1 MNSRPLRYILHAD
14 LDAFYA
20 SVEENDHPEIKGKPV
35 VVGGSAEGRGVVASA
50 SYEARSFGVR
60 SAMPMRTAM
69 RMCPQAVRMAPRFDR
84 YHQVSEGIMS
94 IFRDL
99 TSLVEPI
106 SMDEAY
112 LDISEQIPSV
122 QSVEEVALDLKNRV
136 LQETELV
143 VTIGGG
149 VSKTVAKIASQV
161 AKPDGLLLI
170 KPEEER
176 AFMTSLDVGLL
187 WGVGPKTASIL
198 NERGVETIGH
208 LAACDEAWLRQA
220 FGKRGPELIERA
232 LGIDNDPVIPNQ
244 ETKSIS
250 AEETLLED
258 VSSEAFLRKRIED
271 QVDRVIPRLEEEGVK
286 AKTVFIKL
294 RLSDF
299 TTFTRQTTLPAP
311 TDDSRVVF
319 QVACQLLQKE
329 LGQGRRFRL
338 IGVGVSNFQE
348 SFQMALLPPA

>member
-1 MNSRPLRYILHAD
+1 MNSSSLRYVLHAD

-20 SVEENDHPEIKGKPV
+20 SVEEKDNPEIKGKPV

-50 SYEARSFGVR
+50 SYEARKFGIR

-69 RMCPQAVRMAPRFDR
+69 RMCPQAVRRSPRFDR
-84 YHQVSEGIMS
+84 YHEMSQEIMN
-94 IFRDL
+94 IFRDM

-122 QSVEEVALDLKNRV
+122 DSVGEVARSLKNRV
-136 LQETELV
+136 KRETELV

-176 AFMTSLDVGLL
+176 DFLTPLDVDLL

-198 NERGVETIGH
+198 KEQGVETIGH
-208 LAACDEAWLRQA
+208 LATCDDTWLRES

-232 LGIDNDPVIPNQ
+232 LGIDNEPVTPYH

-250 AEETLLED
+250 AEETMTED
-258 VSSEAFLRKRIED
+258 VSSEALLRKRIED
-271 QVDRVIPRLEEEGVK
+271 QVDRVVPRLQEEGVK

-294 RLSDF
+294 RLADF

-311 TDDSRVVF
+311 TDDSKVVF
-319 QVACQLLQKE
+319 QVACQLLKRE
-329 LGQGRRFRL
+329 LGPGRRFRL
-338 IGVGVSNFQE
+338 VGVGVSNFQE